1 MSMKKSKKGLTGLIL
16 AALMC
21 TGGYYISPVNAADVT
36 VNEVETAEYVYNG
49 QTKDDAAW
57 STTPTGEQSRHSA
70 TIKGTV
76 NKDLYGGYSSDSNA
90 SNNTITIDG
99 GTVGDPSNWCSI
111 SGGDATT
118 AGIASDNNV
127 IITGGTINSDVWGGH
142 GNTLAS
148 GNTVTISGS
157 PTFADGKGVHGG
169 AANNDATDNT
179 VNILSAVT
187 LSYLMGG
194 ESYNGGTVSG
204 NTLNIAAT
212 GVKLTNEY
220 TGLSAFQNLN
230 FYLPTTITTSD
241 TMLTVNGTA
250 DVTNAKIG
258 VLAQGTLANLV
269 KNNKVTLLSATILNG
284 GDSISQTTDISV
296 PTSITTVSTYEFSVA
311 TESNN
316 IVATLTS
323 DGSSDSGSGS
333 SGSGS
338 SESGSGSSGS
348 GSSGSGSS
356 ESGSGSSGSGSS
368 ESGSGSSGS
377 GSSDSGSG
385 SSDSGSG
392 SSGSGSSDSG
402 SGSSDSGSGSSGSG
416 SSDSGSGSSD
426 SGSGSSSDSGSSSS
440 DSGSGSSDSGSSS
453 SDSGSSSIID
463 SDTAKANAKSVVET
477 RAATTTFINAGS
489 DMLASQGFA
498 QAANAVALDTAQQQ
512 QSNGGAPVISSF
524 TPYAALGGSSMRAE
538 SGSHVDTKGFGLNVG
553 FAREIAN
560 SQGKLLFGPLVE
572 YGGGKY
578 DSYLD
583 NGTHGDGGSHYW
595 GIGLMARQINHDGF
609 YYEGS
614 IRGGRVNSDYNGGFN
629 NQTVKYDSSSTY
641 IAAHVGL
648 GKVKNIGHNNTLD
661 GYMKYFF
668 SHQGGDNVTMH
679 ASVSGDES
687 WSFDSVNSHRLR
699 LGARLTHRINDRNS
713 FYGGLAYQYE
723 FGGEATAHYNGGSTP
738 SPSVKGGS
746 GMLELGWQV
755 KPGGP
760 VSIDFG
766 VTGWI
771 GKQRGGSVQ
780 LGATWSF

>member
-16 AALMC
+16 ATLMC
-21 TGGYYISPVNAADVT
+21 TGGYYISPAYAADVEVAANET
-36 VNEVETAEYVYNG
+36 VDYVYNG
-49 QTKDDAAW
+49 ATQNTAVYESNPA
-57 STTPTGEQSRHSA
+57 GEQSGHTA

-76 NKDLYGGYSSDSNA
+76 NYEVYGGYSSDGAASNNTVTIDGGTVGTVKGGQGGTEA
-90 SNNTITIDG
+90 SNNTITIQGDVTFLGDNATIYG
-99 GTVGDPSNWCSI
+99 GYVYAV
-111 SGGDATT
+111 DAEYNPI
-118 AGIASDNNV
+118 GIANNN
-127 IITGGTINSDVWGGH
+127 TI
-142 GNTLAS
+142 
-148 GNTVTISGS
+148 
-157 PTFADGKGVHGG
+157 
-169 AANNDATDNT
+169 
-179 VNILSAVT
+179 NILSQISIP
-187 LSYLMGG
+187 SYLEGG
-194 ESYNGGTVSG
+194 QSEGGTSSG
-204 NTLNIAAT
+204 NTLNIGAS
-212 GVKLTNEY
+212 GVIVGSGQWGG
-220 TGLSAFQNLN
+220 GLNSFQNLN
-230 FYLPTTITTSD
+230 FYLPTNITTSD

-250 DVTNAKIG
+250 DVANAKIG
-258 VLAQGTLANLV
+258 VLAQGTLTNLV
-269 KNNKVTLLSATILNG
+269 KNNKVTLLSATTLNG

-296 PTSITTVSTYEFSVA
+296 PTGIATVSTYEFTVA
-311 TESNN
+311 TESNK
-316 IVATLTS
+316 IVATLTN
-323 DGSSDSGSGS
+323 DGSSD
-333 SGSGS
+333 
-338 SESGSGSSGS
+338 SGSGSSGS

-368 ESGSGSSGS
+368 ESGSS
-377 GSSDSGSG
+377 SSD
-385 SSDSGSG
+385 SG
-392 SSGSGSSDSG
+392 SSGSGSSE
-402 SGSSDSGSGSSGSG
+402 
-416 SSDSGSGSSD
+416 
-426 SGSGSSSDSGSSSS
+426 SGSSSS
-440 DSGSGSSDSGSSS
+440 DSGSSSSDSGSSS

-477 RAATTTFINAGS
+477 RAATTTFINAGA

-614 IRGGRVNSDYNGGFN
+614 IRGGRVNSDYSGGFN
-629 NQTVKYDSSSTY
+629 NQTVKYDSTSSY
-641 IAAHVGL
+641 FAAHVGL
-648 GKVKNIGHNNTLD
+648 GKVKSIGHNNTLD

-679 ASVSGDES
+679 GSVSGDES

>member
-1 MSMKKSKKGLTGLIL
+1 MNNGKIDKGKLTGLIL

-21 TGGYYISPVNAADVT
+21 TGGGLLNTSSVSAADVT
-36 VNEVETAEYVYNG
+36 VEAEETVDFVYNG
-49 QTKDDAAW
+49 ISSSEYPSA
-57 STTPTGEQSRHSA
+57 TGTQSGHTA

-76 NKDLYGGYSSDSNA
+76 NHEVDGGFSSDGVASNNVVTIGDSSSENQVKVGTVRGGSGKTEA
-90 SNNTITIDG
+90 SNNTVTIQ
-99 GTVGDPSNWCSI
+99 
-111 SGGDATT
+111 
-118 AGIASDNNV
+118 
-127 IITGGTINSDVWGGH
+127 
-142 GNTLAS
+142 
-148 GNTVTISGS
+148 GNTVFNGNWDTVYGGVAMYYDTE
-157 PTFADGKGVHGG
+157 TFQEILGT
-169 AANNDATDNT
+169 ANNNI
-179 VNILSAVT
+179 VNILSTIAIP
-187 LSYLMGG
+187 GG
-194 ESYNGGTVSG
+194 LYGGLGNNPSG
-204 NTLNIAAT
+204 NTLNISAS
-212 GVKLTNEY
+212 GVTVGSE
-220 TGLSAFQNLN
+220 GLGGFQNLN

-250 DVTNAKIG
+250 NVTNAKIG

-269 KNNKVTLLSATILNG
+269 KNNKVTLLSATTLTG
-284 GDSISQTTDISV
+284 GSTISQTTDISV
-296 PTSITTVSTYEFSVA
+296 PSSITTVNTYEFSVA
-311 TESNN
+311 AESNN

-323 DGSSDSGSGS
+323 GGSSD
-333 SGSGS
+333 
-338 SESGSGSSGS
+338 
-348 GSSGSGSS
+348 
-356 ESGSGSSGSGSS
+356 
-368 ESGSGSSGS
+368 SGS

-392 SSGSGSSDSG
+392 SSGA
-402 SGSSDSGSGSSGSG
+402 
-416 SSDSGSGSSD
+416 
-426 SGSGSSSDSGSSSS
+426 
-440 DSGSGSSDSGSSS
+440 
-453 SDSGSSSIID
+453 IID
-463 SDTAKANAKSVVET
+463 SETAKANAKSVVET

-614 IRGGRVNSDYNGGFN
+614 IRGGRVNSDYSGGFN
-629 NQTVKYDSSSTY
+629 NQIVKYDSSSTY

>member
-1 MSMKKSKKGLTGLIL
+1 MNNGKNGKGKLTGLIL
-16 AALMC
+16 ATLMC
-21 TGGYYISPVNAADVT
+21 TGGYCISPAYAGNAIVHEGDTAVN
-36 VNEVETAEYVYNG
+36 VYNG
-49 QTKDDAAW
+49 EITNTSVW
-57 STTPTGEQSRHSA
+57 ESNSTGPQSGHTA
-70 TIKGTV
+70 TIEGTV
-76 NKDLYGGYSSDSNA
+76 TGDVFGGYSSDGEASNNAVIIGKVGGPQVTVSTVKGGQGATEA
-90 SNNTITIDG
+90 SNNTVTIQ
-99 GTVGDPSNWCSI
+99 
-111 SGGDATT
+111 
-118 AGIASDNNV
+118 
-127 IITGGTINSDVWGGH
+127 
-142 GNTLAS
+142 
-148 GNTVTISGS
+148 GNTVFNGAYASVYG
-157 PTFADGKGVHGG
+157 GVAYAFDVEGNSIG
-169 AANNDATDNT
+169 IANNNT
-179 VNILSAVT
+179 VNILSAISIPGA
-187 LSYLMGG
+187 LEGG
-194 ESYNGGTVSG
+194 QSEGGTSTG
-204 NTLNIAAT
+204 NTLNISAS
-212 GVKLTNEY
+212 GVTVGSE
-220 TGLSAFQNLN
+220 GLRAFQNLN
-230 FYLPTTITTSD
+230 FYLPTNITTND
-241 TMLTVNGTA
+241 TMLTVNGEA
-250 DVTNAKIG
+250 NVTNAKIG
-258 VLAQGTLANLV
+258 VLAQGTLASLV
-269 KNNKVTLLSATILNG
+269 KNNKVTLLSATTLTG
-284 GDSISQTTDISV
+284 GSTISQTTDISV
-296 PTSITTVSTYEFSVA
+296 PSSITTVNTYEFSVA

-316 IVATLTS
+316 IVATLTN
-323 DGSSDSGSGS
+323 DGSSD
-333 SGSGS
+333 
-338 SESGSGSSGS
+338 
-348 GSSGSGSS
+348 
-356 ESGSGSSGSGSS
+356 
-368 ESGSGSSGS
+368 SGS

-392 SSGSGSSDSG
+392 SSDSG
-402 SGSSDSGSGSSGSG
+402 SGSGSSGA
-416 SSDSGSGSSD
+416 
-426 SGSGSSSDSGSSSS
+426 
-440 DSGSGSSDSGSSS
+440 
-453 SDSGSSSIID
+453 IID
-463 SDTAKANAKSVVET
+463 SETAKANAKSVVET
-477 RAATTTFINAGS
+477 RAATTTFINAGA

-512 QSNGGAPVISSF
+512 QSNGGAPEVSSF

-614 IRGGRVNSDYNGGFN
+614 LRGGRVNSDYNGGFN
-629 NQTVKYDSSSTY
+629 NQTVKYDSTSSY
-641 IAAHVGL
+641 FAAHVGL
-648 GKVKNIGHNNTLD
+648 GKVKSIGHNNTLD

-679 ASVSGDES
+679 GSVSGDES

>member
-1 MSMKKSKKGLTGLIL
+1 MNNGKIGKGKLTGLIL
-16 AALMC
+16 ATLMC
-21 TGGYYISPVNAADVT
+21 TGGGLLNTSSVSAADVT
-36 VNEVETAEYVYNG
+36 VEAGETVDFVYNG
-49 QTKDDAAW
+49 ISSSEYPSA
-57 STTPTGEQSRHSA
+57 TGTQSGHTA

-76 NKDLYGGYSSDSNA
+76 NTEVDGGITSDGVASNNVVTIGNSSSENQVKVGTVRGGSGKTEA
-90 SNNTITIDG
+90 SNNTVTIQ
-99 GTVGDPSNWCSI
+99 
-111 SGGDATT
+111 
-118 AGIASDNNV
+118 
-127 IITGGTINSDVWGGH
+127 
-142 GNTLAS
+142 
-148 GNTVTISGS
+148 GNTVFNGNWDTVYGGVAMYYDTE
-157 PTFADGKGVHGG
+157 TFQEILGT
-169 AANNDATDNT
+169 ANNNI
-179 VNILSAVT
+179 VNILSTIAIP
-187 LSYLMGG
+187 GG
-194 ESYNGGTVSG
+194 LYGGLGNNPSG
-204 NTLNIAAT
+204 NTLNISAS
-212 GVKLTNEY
+212 GVTVGSE
-220 TGLSAFQNLN
+220 GLGGFQNLN

-250 DVTNAKIG
+250 NVTNAKIG

-269 KNNKVTLLSATILNG
+269 KNNKVTLLSATTLTG
-284 GDSISQTTDISV
+284 GSTISQTTDISV
-296 PTSITTVSTYEFSVA
+296 PSSITTVNTYEFSVA
-311 TESNN
+311 AESNN

-333 SGSGS
+333 SD
-338 SESGSGSSGS
+338 SGSGS
-348 GSSGSGSS
+348 
-356 ESGSGSSGSGSS
+356 
-368 ESGSGSSGS
+368 SGSGSSGS

-385 SSDSGSG
+385 SGSG
-392 SSGSGSSDSG
+392 SSGSGS
-402 SGSSDSGSGSSGSG
+402 GSSDGGSSGA
-416 SSDSGSGSSD
+416 
-426 SGSGSSSDSGSSSS
+426 
-440 DSGSGSSDSGSSS
+440 
-453 SDSGSSSIID
+453 IID
-463 SDTAKANAKSVVET
+463 SETAKANAKSVVET
-477 RAATTTFINAGS
+477 RAATTTFINAGA

-614 IRGGRVNSDYNGGFN
+614 IRGGRVNSDYSGGFN
-629 NQTVKYDSSSTY
+629 NQIVKYDSSSTY

>member
-21 TGGYYISPVNAADVT
+21 TGGSLLNMSPVNAADVT
-36 VNEVETAEYVYNG
+36 VNEGETAEYVYNG

-57 STTPTGEQSRHSA
+57 STSSAGEQSRHSA

-76 NKDLYGGYSSDSNA
+76 NKDLYGGYSSDNNA
-90 SNNTITIDG
+90 SSNTITIDG
-99 GTVGDPSNWCSI
+99 GTVGDPSNWYSI
-111 SGGDATT
+111 SGGDALT

-127 IITGGTINSDVWGGH
+127 IITGGTINSDIWGGH
-142 GNTLAS
+142 GHTLAS

-212 GVKLTNEY
+212 GVKLT
-220 TGLSAFQNLN
+220 TGLSDFQNLN
-230 FYLPTTITTSD
+230 FYLPANITTSD

-250 DVTNAKIG
+250 DVANAKIG

-296 PTSITTVSTYEFSVA
+296 PTGIATVSTYEFSVA
-311 TESNN
+311 AESSN

-348 GSSGSGSS
+348 GSS
-356 ESGSGSSGSGSS
+356 ESGSGSS

-377 GSSDSGSG
+377 GSSDSGS
-385 SSDSGSG
+385 
-392 SSGSGSSDSG
+392 
-402 SGSSDSGSGSSGSG
+402 
-416 SSDSGSGSSD
+416 
-426 SGSGSSSDSGSSSS
+426 SSSDSGSSSS
-440 DSGSGSSDSGSSS
+440 DSGSSSSDSGSSSSDSGSSSSDSGSSS

-512 QSNGGAPVISSF
+512 QSGGGAPVVSSF

-614 IRGGRVNSDYNGGFN
+614 IRGGRVNSDYSGGFN
-629 NQTVKYDSSSTY
+629 NQTVKYDSTSSY
-641 IAAHVGL
+641 FAAHVGL
-648 GKVKNIGHNNTLD
+648 GKVKSIGHNNTLD

-679 ASVSGDES
+679 GSVSGDES

>member
-21 TGGYYISPVNAADVT
+21 TGGSLLNMSPVNAADVT
-36 VNEVETAEYVYNG
+36 VNEGETAEYVYNG

-57 STTPTGEQSRHSA
+57 STSSAGEQSRHSA

-76 NKDLYGGYSSDSNA
+76 NKDLYGGYSSDNNA
-90 SNNTITIDG
+90 SSNTITIDG
-99 GTVGDPSNWCSI
+99 GTVGDPSNWYSI
-111 SGGDATT
+111 SGGDALT

-127 IITGGTINSDVWGGH
+127 IITGGTINSDIWGGH

-212 GVKLTNEY
+212 GVKLT
-220 TGLSAFQNLN
+220 TGLSDFQNLN
-230 FYLPTTITTSD
+230 FYLPANITTSD

-250 DVTNAKIG
+250 DVANAKIG

-296 PTSITTVSTYEFSVA
+296 PTGIATVSTYEFSVA
-311 TESNN
+311 AESSN

-348 GSSGSGSS
+348 GSS
-356 ESGSGSSGSGSS
+356 
-368 ESGSGSSGS
+368 
-377 GSSDSGSG
+377 DSGS
-385 SSDSGSG
+385 
-392 SSGSGSSDSG
+392 
-402 SGSSDSGSGSSGSG
+402 
-416 SSDSGSGSSD
+416 
-426 SGSGSSSDSGSSSS
+426 SSSDSGSSSS
-440 DSGSGSSDSGSSS
+440 DSGSSSSDSGSSS

-512 QSNGGAPVISSF
+512 QSGGGAPVVSSF

-614 IRGGRVNSDYNGGFN
+614 IRGGRVNSDYSGGFN
-629 NQTVKYDSSSTY
+629 NQTVKYDSTSSY
-641 IAAHVGL
+641 FAAHVGL
-648 GKVKNIGHNNTLD
+648 GKVKSIGHNNTLD

-679 ASVSGDES
+679 GSVSGDES

>member
-21 TGGYYISPVNAADVT
+21 TGGSLLNMSPVNAADVT
-36 VNEVETAEYVYNG
+36 VNEGETAEYVYNG

-57 STTPTGEQSRHSA
+57 STSSAGEQSRHSA

-76 NKDLYGGYSSDSNA
+76 NKDLYGGYSSDNNA
-90 SNNTITIDG
+90 SSNTITIDG
-99 GTVGDPSNWCSI
+99 GTVGDPSNWYSI
-111 SGGDATT
+111 SGGDALT

-127 IITGGTINSDVWGGH
+127 IITGGTINSDIWGGH

-212 GVKLTNEY
+212 GVKLT
-220 TGLSAFQNLN
+220 TGLSDFQNLN
-230 FYLPTTITTSD
+230 FYLPANITTSD

-250 DVTNAKIG
+250 DVANAKIG

-296 PTSITTVSTYEFSVA
+296 PTGIATVSTYEFSVA
-311 TESNN
+311 AESSN

-338 SESGSGSSGS
+338 SESGSGS
-348 GSSGSGSS
+348 
-356 ESGSGSSGSGSS
+356 
-368 ESGSGSSGS
+368 
-377 GSSDSGSG
+377 
-385 SSDSGSG
+385 
-392 SSGSGSSDSG
+392 
-402 SGSSDSGSGSSGSG
+402 
-416 SSDSGSGSSD
+416 
-426 SGSGSSSDSGSSSS
+426 
-440 DSGSGSSDSGSSS
+440 SGSGSSDSGSSS

-512 QSNGGAPVISSF
+512 QSGGGAPVVSSF

-614 IRGGRVNSDYNGGFN
+614 IRGGRVNSDYSGGFN
-629 NQTVKYDSSSTY
+629 NQTVKYDSTSSY
-641 IAAHVGL
+641 FAAHVGL
-648 GKVKNIGHNNTLD
+648 GKVKSIGHNNTLD

-679 ASVSGDES
+679 GSVSGDES